1 VDKKLMGEM
10 QSKHSVLKLHNCSLK
25 PVIIDTITY

>member
-1 VDKKLMGEM
+1 MGGM
-10 QSKHSVLKLHNCSLK
+10 QSKHSVLYLHNCSLK